1 MSRILL
7 FVCLV
12 VFMVVPVSHLRLQA
26 QTSQPGIQGNQEH
39 PPYYDPRY
47 TPGNEI
53 HKNQPNTRS
62 EAASEVS
69 QDQALTP
76 KQNPVSELPKTAGNG
91 PMLCVIGILSL
102 VGSAGLRLATSSSF
116 VRK

>member
-1 MSRILL
+1 MPRILL

-12 VFMVVPVSHLRLQA
+12 VFMVRPVSHLTLQA
-26 QTSQPGIQGNQEH
+26 QTPQPGIQGNQEH
-39 PPYYDPRY
+39 TSYYDPRY

-53 HKNQPNTRS
+53 RKSQPNTRSEDAS

-69 QDQALTP
+69 EYP
-76 KQNPVSELPKTAGNG
+76 IRELPKTAGNELL
-91 PMLCVIGILSL
+91 LCAIGILSL
-102 VGSAGLRLATSSSF
+102 VASAGLRLAASPSSL